1 MRNFVQIQENI
12 FCEPCKD
19 CGARPVI
26 EQHKSKFIVRCP
38 KDKNHYQTKPGLID
52 IEDWNLKNKVHAS
65 LGSKNVQPS
74 KEAS

>member
-1 MRNFVQIQENI
+1 MKNFVQIQGGI

-26 EQHKSKFIVRCP
+26 EQSKDKFMVRCP
-38 KDKNHYQTKPGLID
+38 TSKTHYQTKPGLVD
-52 IEDWNLKNKVHAS
+52 INDWNLKNKVHPS
-65 LGSKNVQPS
+65 LGTKSVQPS

>member
-1 MRNFVQIQENI
+1 MANFVTIQENI

-26 EQHKSKFIVRCP
+26 EQIKGNFMVRCP
-38 KDKNHYQTKPGLID
+38 KSSSHYQTKPGLVD
-52 IEDWNLKNKVHAS
+52 INDWNLKNKIHPS
-65 LGSKNVQPS
+65 LGTNDTKSS

>member
-1 MRNFVQIQENI
+1 MKNFVQIQGNI

-26 EQHKSKFIVRCP
+26 EQVKGSFIVRCP
-38 KDKNHYQTKPGLID
+38 NNSEHYQTKPGLVD
-52 IEDWNLKNKVHAS
+52 INDWNLKNKARLS
-65 LGSKNVQPS
+65 LGKNDSKPS